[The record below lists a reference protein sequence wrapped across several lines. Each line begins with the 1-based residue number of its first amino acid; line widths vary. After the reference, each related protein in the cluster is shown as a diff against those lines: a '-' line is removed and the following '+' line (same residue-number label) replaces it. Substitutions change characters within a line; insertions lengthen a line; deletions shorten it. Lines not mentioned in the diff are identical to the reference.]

1 METTK
6 EINVAQPA
14 APNGDVIEQTIAKAV
29 EKDVG
34 SEGMESQQTST
45 QDDIE
50 LEETSIGVDQ
60 GVQTTHSALTDYT
73 DVSATRIVKSKVT
86 AIDVLDKNFV
96 FPPDYFRVVERSYP
110 ILNRTIVSDAPNQYP
125 LRLDIANALLGRQAI
140 VSKLVYA
147 KYIRYNLEV
156 QLKVLATNF
165 HYGQLMVVW
174 RPSYAPYMPCYIT
187 PNGKDLRVDL
197 KSSANF
203 YGSMVPGASPYDNVY
218 TASQLPHH
226 ILPIT
231 AGANITIKC
240 PWTLNRQY
248 VQTDIMMNSVNH
260 IGFLDIYY
268 LTPIAPT
275 DIDPPRLQ
283 VYARFTDIVGFG
295 YKAPLDICSDSGD
308 FIYRRYYMNN
318 GNPYSDNRV
327 IVQFPSLF
335 NWLAQQSVALSS
347 GSDTW
352 NLSDWNDSLEDWKG
366 TEPWWFDDGNPRD
379 KPGFFQRVLVKGE
392 KVQNEK
398 EKDKDK
404 DKSKESK
411 EEAQSGEIE
420 AQTKGGALYSMFNN
434 TLSTANTVAAWVG
447 DALAYFGLSKPPMK
461 GVPQRFVH
469 LAPPMSNAV
478 GPDFSVSN
486 GVNPESL
493 VVNARSD
500 HSEMTEISKMAAT
513 LVYYGWGTIS
523 TNSRALEGWLYPGY
537 RIWPGN
543 ISVRFPT
550 GYRTPTSMLLEK
562 FCLWRGNLKYRF
574 HFSCSSFVSAR
585 IAVTVRYENG
595 NSDEAIGMVPTQI
608 LEIKGDS
615 TIEGEVPYLC
625 PSPWLPATSAFAYV
639 KVELLDTPVTWKASV
654 AQPIYVTAW
663 FGYPGFQ
670 VAMPYDRRHIGI
682 PWAIC
687 DKGHTKP
694 NITPLKSQRA
704 LVDEDSEVEDATEE
718 QAQSGK
724 LPGVSDCKDN
734 KNYGMNDIFT
744 SLYHLAKR
752 YNPVFGRVIAPFKP
766 YVMFEV
772 ADTNFN
778 SPFSCYLITMQP
790 SNSHFA
796 SCFRW
801 VRGSYCLLNN
811 GSYQM
816 VDMLDPLYTYHTT
829 DVGEMAAC
837 LANKGPQDY
846 GRSLYLFS
854 VVNNHMNRCGQSLIA
869 SRSPFHSNYPFVS
882 GPGLRITASKTPS
895 GMKWTS
901 LVDYAGEMTN
911 VTVSDGLAQN
921 NTRMPYLELAYGDD
935 ICYNQWMGCPMGC
948 TVLNVAQA
956 YFPTLNRAHLSQDN
970 GAWFPTFKTKVE
982 PVVVKK
988 EHDDAPKT
996 QSSS

>member
-6 EINVAQPA
+6 EINVAEPA
-14 APNGDVIEQTIAKAV
+14 APSGNVIEQTIAKAV
-29 EKDVG
+29 EKDV
-34 SEGMESQQTST
+34 SSQGMESQQTT
-45 QDDIE
+45 TKDDIE
-50 LEETSIGVDQ
+50 LEETSIGVEQ
-60 GVQTTHSALTDYT
+60 GIQTTHSALTDYT
-73 DVSATRIVKSKVT
+73 DVSATRTVRSKVT
-86 AIDVLDKNFV
+86 AVDILDKNFV

-125 LRLDIANALLGRQAI
+125 LRLDIANALLGRQSI
-140 VSKLVYA
+140 VNKLVYA
-147 KYIRYNLEV
+147 KYIRFNLEV

-174 RPSYAPYMPCYIT
+174 RPSYAPYMPCFIT
-187 PNGKDLRVDL
+187 PQGKDLHVDF
-197 KSSANF
+197 KSSGTSYF
-203 YGSMVPGASPYDNVY
+203 SMVPGACPYDNVY

-231 AGANITIKC
+231 AGSNITVKC

-248 VQTDIMMNSVNH
+248 VQTNIMMNSVNH

-295 YKAPLDICSDSGD
+295 YKAPLDICSNSGD
-308 FIYRRYYMNN
+308 FIYRRYYKNN
-318 GNPYSDNRV
+318 GDPYADNRV
-327 IVQFPSLF
+327 IVQFPSCHS
-335 NWLAQQSVALSS
+335 WLAQQSTALSS
-347 GSDTW
+347 GWDTW
-352 NLSDWNDSLEDWKG
+352 NLSDWTNVQRDFA
-366 TEPWWFDDGNPRD
+366 TEPWWFDDGKPR
-379 KPGFFQRVLVKGE
+379 KSAPGFFQKHLSE
-392 KVQNEK
+392 
-398 EKDKDK
+398 
-404 DKSKESK
+404 KSKDTQDKKEESSQTEEK
-411 EEAQSGEIE
+411 STEEAQSGEID
-420 AQTKGGALYSMFNN
+420 AQTKGGALYSMFNS
-434 TLSTANTVAAWVG
+434 TVSTANTVASWVG

-469 LAPPMSNAV
+469 MAPPVSNAV
-478 GPDFSVSN
+478 GPDFCVSN

-493 VVNARSD
+493 VINDRSD
-500 HSEMTEISKMAAT
+500 HSEMTEISKMASI

-523 TNSRALEGWLYPGY
+523 TNSRAIEGWLYPGFK
-537 RIWPGN
+537 IWPGSQN
-543 ISVRFPT
+543 QRLSV
-550 GYRTPTSMLLEK
+550 GYRTPTSMLLER

-585 IAVTVRYENG
+585 IAVTVRYENE
-595 NSDEAIGMVPTQI
+595 SSEEAIGMVPTQI

-625 PSPWLPATSAFAYV
+625 PSPWLPANSAFAYV
-639 KVELLDTPVTWKASV
+639 KVELLDTPVTWKVST
-654 AQPIYVTAW
+654 AQPIYMTAW

-670 VAMPYDRRHIGI
+670 VAMPFDRQNIGI
-682 PWAIC
+682 PWASF
-687 DKGHTKP
+687 DKGYTKP
-694 NITPLKSQRA
+694 NITPRVTTLSLTNDK
-704 LVDEDSEVEDATEE
+704 VEKDEEVEET
-718 QAQSGK
+718 QSGR
-724 LPGVSDCKDN
+724 LPGVSDSN
-734 KNYGMNDIFT
+734 STKNYGMNDIFT

-752 YNPVFGRVIAPFKP
+752 FNPVFGRVIAPFKP
-766 YVMFEV
+766 YVLFLTYESSSN
-772 ADTNFN
+772 A
-778 SPFSCYLITMQP
+778 PKECHLITLQP

-829 DVGEMAAC
+829 SVDEMAAC

-854 VVNNHMNRCGQSLIA
+854 VTNNHMNRSGQSLIA
-869 SRSPFHSNYPFVS
+869 SRTPFHSNYPFVS
-882 GPGLRITASKTPS
+882 APGIRITAGRTPAA
-895 GMKWTS
+895 MTWVS
-901 LVDYAGEMTN
+901 LVDYASEMTN

-921 NTRMPYLELAYGDD
+921 NTRMPYMELAYGDD
-935 ICYNQWMGCPMGC
+935 VCYNQWMGCPLGC
-948 TVLNVAQA
+948 PVPNVANG
-956 YFPTLNRAHLSQDN
+956 YFPTLSRAHLSQDN

-982 PVVVKK
+982 PIVVKK